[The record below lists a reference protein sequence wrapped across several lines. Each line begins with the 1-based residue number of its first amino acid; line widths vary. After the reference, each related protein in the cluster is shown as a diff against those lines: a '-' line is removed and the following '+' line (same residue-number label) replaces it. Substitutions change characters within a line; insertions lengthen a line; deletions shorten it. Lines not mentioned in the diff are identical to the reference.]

1 MIYSYSPKSVFVSR
15 KATKDSYVLCLNPPA
30 IDFMSMD
37 KVAVFNSLAPWSQL
51 EEDFYHHLEDAALQG
66 QQELALL
73 GPAWLVTVVISHMK
87 AVFPWLRIA

>member
-15 KATKDSYVLCLNPPA
+15 KPSKDSYVLHLNPPQ
-30 IDFMSMD
+30 IESCY
-37 KVAVFNSLAPWSQL
+37 KVEVFNEMAPWSQL
-51 EEDFYHHLEDAALQG
+51 EEDFYHCLEDAASQG